1 MSNSLSATLDAVE
14 QPPDSLTLPTEEV
27 RDKPAW
33 AAVVSLTLGV
43 FGLVTAEFLPASL
56 LTPMAA
62 DVGVSVGVAGQA
74 VTATAVIAGIAGL
87 AAAIVTRGI
96 DRRIVVWSLTSL
108 LVLSSIIAAVATDL
122 TTLLFA
128 RVLLGIG
135 LGAFWSMVAAM
146 AMRLVPPSDLPKA
159 MSLIFAG
166 VSVATVSAA
175 PVGAY
180 LGNLLGWRVVFWI
193 VALVGVGVLAVQMAV
208 LPRLPARGAPDVR
221 TLFRLLGRPSIS
233 LVLASIVVVIS
244 GHFAGFTYV
253 RPFLEQIPQLSVEAI
268 SLVLLAFGIGGF
280 VGNLVG
286 GAITARSAK
295 ASVIFGALLIVATAT
310 ALLIAGAS
318 PVVSAVAVGLWGF
331 AFGALPVGFQTWM
344 VRVAPPEEAES
355 AGGLI
360 VAAFQIAIAS
370 GAVFGGLLVDGFGT
384 LGVIAYSTAAALLGA
399 LAVLALGSRSPERLD
414 GGGPV
419 SAH

>member
-1 MSNSLSATLDAVE
+1 MS
-14 QPPDSLTLPTEEV
+14 DSLTATTIEFDDSAEEA

-33 AAVVSLTLGV
+33 AAVTSLTFGV

-62 DVGVSVGVAGQA
+62 DIGVSVGAAGQA
-74 VTATAVIAGIAGL
+74 VTATAVVGAIAGL

-96 DRRIVVWSLTSL
+96 DRRIVIWSLTGL
-108 LVLSSIIAAVATDL
+108 LIVSSIIAAIATNL

-135 LGAFWSMVAAM
+135 LGAFWSMVAAT
-146 AMRLVPPSDLPKA
+146 AMRLVPPSALPKA

-166 VSVATVSAA
+166 VSLATVSAA
-175 PVGAY
+175 PIGAY
-180 LGNLLGWRVVFWI
+180 LGNVMGWRFVFWL
-193 VALVGVGVLAVQMAV
+193 AGLVGVATLIIQIAV
-208 LPRLPARGAPDVR
+208 LPRLPARGSPDIR
-221 TLFRLLGRPSIS
+221 TLFRLLGQPSIA
-233 LVLASIVVVIS
+233 LVLAGIVVVIS

-253 RPFLEQIPQLSVEAI
+253 RPFLEQIPKLSVEAI
-268 SLVLLAFGIGGF
+268 SLVLLAYGVGGF
-280 VGNLVG
+280 FGNFAG

-295 ASVIFGALLIVATAT
+295 ASVIFGAF
-310 ALLIAGAS
+310 LIALVGVSLLFVGAS
-318 PVVSAVAVGLWGF
+318 PIASAIAVGLWGF
-331 AFGALPVGFQTWM
+331 AFGALPVGFQTWL
-344 VRVAPPEEAES
+344 VRVAPEDEAES

-384 LGVIAYSTAAALLGA
+384 LGVIAYATVATLVGGAGVLLLG
-399 LAVLALGSRSPERLD
+399 SKSPERV
-414 GGGPV
+414 GAGAA
-419 SAH
+419 AHAL

>member
-1 MSNSLSATLDAVE
+1 MSDSLSATLDPAE
-14 QPPDSLTLPTEEV
+14 SPADFADEV

-33 AAVVSLTLGV
+33 PAVVSLTLGV

-62 DVGVSVGVAGQA
+62 DIGVSVGAAGQA
-74 VTATAVIAGIAGL
+74 VTATAVIAGLAGL

-96 DRRIVVWSLTSL
+96 DRRIVIWSLTSL
-108 LVLSSIIAAVATDL
+108 LVLSSAVAALATDL

-135 LGAFWSMVAAM
+135 LGAFWSMVAAI
-146 AMRLVPPSDLPKA
+146 AMRLVPPEALPKA
-159 MSLIFAG
+159 MSLIFMG

-175 PVGAY
+175 PIGAY

-193 VALVGVGVLAVQMAV
+193 VALIGVAVLAVQMAV
-208 LPRLPARGAPDVR
+208 LPRLPARGSPDLR
-221 TLFRLLGRPSIS
+221 TLFTLLGRPSIA
-233 LVLASIVVVIS
+233 LVLAGIVVVIS

-253 RPFLEQIPQLSVEAI
+253 RPFLEQIPRLSVETI
-268 SLVLLAFGIGGF
+268 SLVLLAFGVGGF
-280 VGNLVG
+280 FGNLVG

-295 ASVIFGALLIVATAT
+295 ASVIFGALLIAAMAL
-310 ALLIAGAS
+310 ALLLAGALPS
-318 PVVSAVAVGLWGF
+318 VSAVAVGLWGF
-331 AFGALPVGFQTWM
+331 AFGALPVGFQTWL
-344 VRVAPPEEAES
+344 VRVTPAEEAES
-355 AGGLI
+355 AGGLL

-384 LGVIAYSTAAALLGA
+384 LGVIAYAMIAALVGGLG
-399 LAVLALGSRSPERLD
+399 VLALGSRSPERVGA
-414 GGGPV
+414 GGA
-419 SAH
+419 AHAL

>member
-1 MSNSLSATLDAVE
+1 MS
-14 QPPDSLTLPTEEV
+14 DSLTATTIEFDDTAEEA

-33 AAVVSLTLGV
+33 AAVTSLTFGV

-62 DVGVSVGVAGQA
+62 DIGVSVGAAGQA
-74 VTATAVIAGIAGL
+74 VTATAVVGAIAGL

-96 DRRIVVWSLTSL
+96 DRRAVIWSLTGL
-108 LVLSSIIAAVATDL
+108 LIVSSVIAAIATNL

-135 LGAFWSMVAAM
+135 LGAFWSMVAAT
-146 AMRLVPPSDLPKA
+146 AMRLVPPSSLPKA

-166 VSVATVSAA
+166 VSLATVSAA
-175 PVGAY
+175 PIGAY
-180 LGNLLGWRVVFWI
+180 LGNVMGWRFVFWLA
-193 VALVGVGVLAVQMAV
+193 ALVGVATLVVQIAV
-208 LPRLPARGAPDVR
+208 LPRLPARGSPDIR
-221 TLFRLLGRPSIS
+221 TLFRLLGQPSIA
-233 LVLASIVVVIS
+233 LVLGAIVVVIS

-253 RPFLEQIPQLSVEAI
+253 RPFLEQIPKLSVEAI
-268 SLVLLAFGIGGF
+268 SLVLLAYGVGGF
-280 VGNLVG
+280 FGNFAG

-295 ASVIFGALLIVATAT
+295 ASVIFGAF
-310 ALLIAGAS
+310 LIAAVGVSLLFLGTSPIAS
-318 PVVSAVAVGLWGF
+318 AIAVGLWGF
-331 AFGALPVGFQTWM
+331 AFGALPVGFQTWL
-344 VRVAPPEEAES
+344 VRVAPEDEAES

-384 LGVIAYSTAAALLGA
+384 LGVIAYATVATLVGGAGVLLLG
-399 LAVLALGSRSPERLD
+399 SKSPERV
-414 GGGPV
+414 GAGAA
-419 SAH
+419 AHAL

>member
-1 MSNSLSATLDAVE
+1 MS
-14 QPPDSLTLPTEEV
+14 DSLTATTLEFDDSAEEA

-33 AAVVSLTLGV
+33 AAVTSLTFGV

-62 DVGVSVGVAGQA
+62 DIGVSVGAAGQA
-74 VTATAVIAGIAGL
+74 VTATAVVGAIAGL

-96 DRRIVVWSLTSL
+96 DRRIVIWSLTGL
-108 LVLSSIIAAVATDL
+108 LIVSSIIAAIATNL

-135 LGAFWSMVAAM
+135 LGAFWSMVAAT
-146 AMRLVPPSDLPKA
+146 AMRLVPPSALPKA

-166 VSVATVSAA
+166 VSLATVSAA
-175 PVGAY
+175 PIGAY
-180 LGNLLGWRVVFWI
+180 LGNVMGWRFVFWLA
-193 VALVGVGVLAVQMAV
+193 ALVGVATLVIQIAV
-208 LPRLPARGAPDVR
+208 LPRLPARGSPDIR
-221 TLFRLLGRPSIS
+221 TLFRLLGQPSIA
-233 LVLASIVVVIS
+233 LVLGAIVVVIS

-253 RPFLEQIPQLSVEAI
+253 RPFLEQIPRLSVEAI
-268 SLVLLAFGIGGF
+268 SLVLLAYGVGGF
-280 VGNLVG
+280 FGNFAG

-295 ASVIFGALLIVATAT
+295 ASVIFGAF
-310 ALLIAGAS
+310 LIAAVGVSLLFLGAS
-318 PVVSAVAVGLWGF
+318 LIASAIAVGLWGF
-331 AFGALPVGFQTWM
+331 AFGALPVGFQTWL
-344 VRVAPPEEAES
+344 VRVAPEDEAES

-384 LGVIAYSTAAALLGA
+384 LGVIAYATVATLVGGAGVLLLG
-399 LAVLALGSRSPERLD
+399 SKSPERV
-414 GGGPV
+414 GAGAA
-419 SAH
+419 AHAL

>member
-1 MSNSLSATLDAVE
+1 MSDSLSATALEFDDTA
-14 QPPDSLTLPTEEV
+14 EEA

-33 AAVVSLTLGV
+33 AAVTSLTFGV

-62 DVGVSVGVAGQA
+62 DVGVSVGAAGQA
-74 VTATAVIAGIAGL
+74 VTATAVVGAIAGL

-96 DRRIVVWSLTSL
+96 DRRIVIWSLTGL
-108 LVLSSIIAAVATDL
+108 LIVSSVIAAVATNL

-135 LGAFWSMVAAM
+135 LGAFWSMVAAT
-146 AMRLVPPSDLPKA
+146 AMRLVPASALPKA

-166 VSVATVSAA
+166 VSLATVSAA
-175 PVGAY
+175 PIGAY
-180 LGNLLGWRVVFWI
+180 LGNVMGWRFVFWLS
-193 VALVGVGVLAVQMAV
+193 ALVGVATLVVQIAV
-208 LPRLPARGAPDVR
+208 LPRLPARGSPDIR
-221 TLFRLLGRPSIS
+221 TLFRLLGQPSIA
-233 LVLASIVVVIS
+233 LVLAGIVVVIS

-253 RPFLEQIPQLSVEAI
+253 RPFLEQIPKLSVEAI
-268 SLVLLAFGIGGF
+268 SLVLLAYGVGGF
-280 VGNLVG
+280 FGNFAG

-295 ASVIFGALLIVATAT
+295 ASVIFGAF
-310 ALLIAGAS
+310 LIAAVGVSLLFLGAS
-318 PVVSAVAVGLWGF
+318 PLASAIAVGVWGF
-331 AFGALPVGFQTWM
+331 AFGALPVGFQTWL
-344 VRVAPPEEAES
+344 VRVAPEDEAES

-384 LGVIAYSTAAALLGA
+384 LGVIAYATVATLIGGLGVLLLG
-399 LAVLALGSRSPERLD
+399 SKSPERVGAGD
-414 GGGPV
+414 A
-419 SAH
+419 AHAL